1 MCVFE
6 ANGLIMERMTGDQQ
20 GGGST
25 KAEVLEVIWLFLKSQ
40 MREHR
45 EGVLLP

>member
-1 MCVFE
+1 MAGGQE
-6 ANGLIMERMTGDQQ
+6 

-25 KAEVLEVIWLFLKSQ
+25 KAEVLEVIWLFLKCQ

-45 EGVLLP
+45 EGALLP